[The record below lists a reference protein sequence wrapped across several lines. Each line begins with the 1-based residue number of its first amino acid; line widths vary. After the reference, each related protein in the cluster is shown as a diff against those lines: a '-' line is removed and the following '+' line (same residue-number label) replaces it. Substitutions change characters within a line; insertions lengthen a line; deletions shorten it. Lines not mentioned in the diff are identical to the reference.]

1 MAFKRVAVELR
12 RSQSREDRDE
22 QHEFERRGELGL
34 AGPLRRELGL
44 ALDRWRKLG
53 LSRTGSRARD
63 ERPPASRAAFRR
75 SLFRSPLS
83 RDLWIY
89 ELGVGLDA
97 LGRGA
102 TTPFVL
108 IYLHDVRG
116 FSFALA
122 GLVAASFAA
131 AGFLGTFAGGALS
144 DRLGPRSTLI
154 GSLVATG
161 GAYCWLA
168 FVTKP
173 WEAFAAMALSGL
185 GFGAFR
191 TSHSAALA
199 TLAEREDNSLLAFSV
214 NRAMDN
220 FGLGLGAL
228 VGGLIAT
235 TASPSSFSAIFVVD
249 AASSLAFAVV
259 VAIGLRAPIAAA
271 VRQPDQARASYRA
284 VLRQRALL
292 ALVALNVLYV
302 CAGYAVFQSALP
314 IFAKGQANVT
324 ERGIGLLF
332 LVNTFAAAAFQLPAL
347 RAIRNR
353 ARLRVL
359 AAVGPIWAV
368 AWLAVAA
375 VGMWLTGTVA
385 LTALLGVAVLFAAG
399 ECALPV
405 QTMLVTELAP
415 PELRGRCL
423 GLLPASYAVALSLGP
438 ALIGVGLA
446 VSPYLIW
453 AVAIGVLLVAGVVA
467 LALERTL
474 PAEHRPVGVAAAPQ
488 PA

>member
-1 MAFKRVAVELR
+1 MA
-12 RSQSREDRDE
+12 
-22 QHEFERRGELGL
+22 
-34 AGPLRRELGL
+34 
-44 ALDRWRKLG
+44 
-53 LSRTGSRARD
+53 AR
-63 ERPPASRAAFRR
+63 
-75 SLFRSPLS
+75 FRSPLS

-116 FSFALA
+116 FSFALS

-131 AGFLGTFAGGALS
+131 AAFAGTFVGGALS
-144 DRLGPRSTLI
+144 DRLGPRATLI
-154 GSLVATG
+154 GSLLATG
-161 GAYCWLA
+161 GAYAWLA
-168 FVTKP
+168 FVSTP
-173 WEAFAAMALSGL
+173 WAAFAAMALSGL

-199 TLAEREDNSLLAFSV
+199 TLAEREGNSLIAFSV

-220 FGLGLGAL
+220 FGLGIGAL

-235 TASPSSFSAIFVVD
+235 TAAPETFSVIFVVD
-249 AASSLAFAVV
+249 AVSSFAFALI
-259 VAIGLRAPIAAA
+259 VAVALRAPIAAA
-271 VRQPDQARASYRA
+271 ARQPERPRASYRA
-284 VLRQRALL
+284 LLRQRKLL
-292 ALVALNVLYV
+292 ALVSLNVLYV

-314 IFAKGQANVT
+314 IFAQTQAGLT

-332 LVNTFAAAAFQLPAL
+332 LVNTFAAAVLQLSAL
-347 RAIRNR
+347 RVMKGRP
-353 ARLRVL
+353 RLRVL

-368 AWLAVAA
+368 AWIAAVATGA
-375 VGMWLTGTVA
+375 WLAGTVA
-385 LTALLGVAVLFAAG
+385 LIVLLGVAVVFAAG

-423 GLLPASYAVALSLGP
+423 GLLPASYAVALALGP
-438 ALIGVGLA
+438 ALIGVGLSI
-446 VSPYLIW
+446 SPYLIW
-453 AVAIGVLLVAGVVA
+453 AVAIAALLVACVVA

-474 PAEHRPVGVAAAPQ
+474 PADLRRPIRVAAAPQ

>member
-1 MAFKRVAVELR
+1 MATRFR
-12 RSQSREDRDE
+12 
-22 QHEFERRGELGL
+22 
-34 AGPLRRELGL
+34 
-44 ALDRWRKLG
+44 
-53 LSRTGSRARD
+53 LS
-63 ERPPASRAAFRR
+63 
-75 SLFRSPLS
+75 LS

-131 AGFLGTFAGGALS
+131 AAFAGTFAGGTLS
-144 DRLGPRSTLI
+144 DRFGPRATLI
-154 GSLVATG
+154 GSLLATG
-161 GAYCWLA
+161 GAYAWLA
-168 FVTKP
+168 FVNTP
-173 WEAFAAMALSGL
+173 WAAFAAMALSGL

-199 TLAEREDNSLLAFSV
+199 TLAEREGNSLTAFSV

-220 FGLGLGAL
+220 FGLGIGAL

-235 TASPSSFSAIFVVD
+235 TAAPETFSAIFLVD
-249 AASSLAFAVV
+249 AVSSLAFALV
-259 VAIGLRAPIAAA
+259 VAIALRGPIAAA
-271 VRQPDQARASYRA
+271 ARQPEQPRASYRA
-284 VLRQRALL
+284 LLRQRRLL
-292 ALVALNVLYV
+292 ALVSLNVLYV
-302 CAGYAVFQSALP
+302 CAGYAAFQSALP
-314 IFAKGQANVT
+314 IFAQTQASVT

-332 LVNTFAAAAFQLPAL
+332 LVNTFAAAALQLPAL
-347 RAIRNR
+347 RVMKDRP
-353 ARLRVL
+353 RLRIL

-368 AWLAVAA
+368 SWIAVVATGA
-375 VGMWLTGTVA
+375 WLTGTVA
-385 LTALLGVAVLFAAG
+385 LIVLLGVAVLFAAG

-405 QTMLVTELAP
+405 QTMLVNELAP

-423 GLLPASYAVALSLGP
+423 GLLPASYAVALALGP
-438 ALIGVGLA
+438 ALIGVGLSI
-446 VSPYLIW
+446 SPYLIW
-453 AVAIGVLLVAGVVA
+453 AVAIAVLLVAGAVA

-474 PAEHRPVGVAAAPQ
+474 RADTRPVRPSAAPQ

>member
-1 MAFKRVAVELR
+1 V
-12 RSQSREDRDE
+12 S
-22 QHEFERRGELGL
+22 
-34 AGPLRRELGL
+34 
-44 ALDRWRKLG
+44 
-53 LSRTGSRARD
+53 T
-63 ERPPASRAAFRR
+63 AAFRARLGARR
-75 SLFRSPLS
+75 SRSGREGEEGRGSSARFLPALS

-116 FSFALA
+116 FSLALA

-131 AGFLGTFAGGALS
+131 AGFGGTFAGGALS
-144 DRLGPRSTLI
+144 DRVGPRATLI
-154 GSLVATG
+154 GSLLVTG
-161 GAYCWLA
+161 GAYGWLA
-168 FVTKP
+168 FVTRP
-173 WEAFAAMALSGL
+173 WAAFAAMALSGL

-199 TLAEREDNSLLAFSV
+199 TLAEREGNSLAAFSV

-228 VGGLIAT
+228 AGGLIAT
-235 TASPSSFSAIFVVD
+235 TAAPSTFSAIFVVD
-249 AASSLAFAVV
+249 AASSVAFALV

-271 VRQPDQARASYRA
+271 AQRPEQPRASYRA
-284 VLRQRALL
+284 VLGQRTLL
-292 ALVALNVLYV
+292 ALVGLNVLFV

-314 IFAKGQANVT
+314 IFAKAQAGVT
-324 ERGIGLLF
+324 ERGIGLIF
-332 LVNTFAAAAFQLPAL
+332 LVNTFAVVAFQLPAL
-347 RAIRNR
+347 RAMQGRP
-353 ARLRVL
+353 RLRVL
-359 AAVGPIWAV
+359 AVVGPIWAV
-368 AWLAVAA
+368 SWLAVVAA
-375 VGMWLTGTVA
+375 GMWLTGTAA
-385 LTALLGVAVLFAAG
+385 LTALLGIAVLFAAG

-405 QTMLVTELAP
+405 LTMLVAELAP

-438 ALIGVGLA
+438 ALIGLGLSI
-446 VSPYLIW
+446 SPYLIW
-453 AVAIGVLLVAGVVA
+453 AVAIPLLLVAGAVA
-467 LALERTL
+467 LALQRTL
-474 PAEHRPVGVAAAPQ
+474 PERLRRVRAAPAPQ

>member
-1 MAFKRVAVELR
+1 M
-12 RSQSREDRDE
+12 
-22 QHEFERRGELGL
+22 
-34 AGPLRRELGL
+34 
-44 ALDRWRKLG
+44 
-53 LSRTGSRARD
+53 
-63 ERPPASRAAFRR
+63 
-75 SLFRSPLS
+75 S

-116 FSFALA
+116 FSLALA

-131 AGFLGTFAGGALS
+131 AAFVGTFAGGALS
-144 DRLGPRSTLI
+144 DRVGPRATLI
-154 GSLVATG
+154 GSLLATG
-161 GAYCWLA
+161 AAYGWLA
-168 FVTKP
+168 FVTRP
-173 WEAFAAMALSGL
+173 SVAFAAMALSGL

-199 TLAEREDNSLLAFSV
+199 TLAEREGNSLAAFSV

-220 FGLGLGAL
+220 FGLGIGAL
-228 VGGLIAT
+228 AGGLIAT
-235 TASPSSFSAIFVVD
+235 TAAPSTFSAIFVVD
-249 AASSLAFAVV
+249 AASSLAFALV
-259 VAIGLRAPIAAA
+259 VAIGLRAPIAAPA
-271 VRQPDQARASYRA
+271 RHSGQPRASYRA
-284 VLRQRALL
+284 VLRQRTLL
-292 ALVALNVLYV
+292 ALVGLNVLYV
-302 CAGYAVFQSALP
+302 CAGYAAFQSALP
-314 IFAKGQANVT
+314 IFAKSQAGVT

-332 LVNTFAAAAFQLPAL
+332 LVNTLAVAAFQLPAL
-347 RAIRNR
+347 RAMQGRP
-353 ARLRVL
+353 RLRVL

-368 AWLAVAA
+368 AWLAVVAA
-375 VGMWLTGTVA
+375 GAWLTGTVA
-385 LTALLGVAVLFAAG
+385 LTALLAVALLFAVG

-415 PELRGRCL
+415 PELRARCL

-438 ALIGVGLA
+438 ALIGLGLSI
-446 VSPYLIW
+446 SPYLIW
-453 AVAIGVLLVAGVVA
+453 AVAIPVLLGAGAVA

-474 PAEHRPVGVAAAPQ
+474 PAELRPIRAAAAPQ